1 MPKNPLSKKKK
12 INSFHKHLNK
22 KDFNEI
28 EFYLKLYKKFLF
40 INKLSLKNGVSSY
53 HEMCTDMF
61 NCHIKFL
68 RSGRYPVQSLNEAK
82 KNVYFNS
89 IKMKSYMVGLAISQ
103 FFWETH
109 YKMFKHL
116 QKMILSRKN
125 AKSYLEI
132 GPGHGLFSYFSLGIL
147 KSLSNYT
154 AIDISKT
161 SLNLTKNFK
170 FISKTNFNK
179 ISHLLIRIFLSLKKK
194 INLVNC
200 LRRSFKMC
208 RIQ

>member
-1 MPKNPLSKKKK
+1 MIIKRETATSQIFNLISKKSIFQKKK
-12 INSFHKHLNK
+12 IDSFHKHLNK

-28 EFYLKLYKKFLF
+28 EDYLKLYKKFLF
-40 INKLSLKNGVSSY
+40 RNKLSLKNAVNSY

-82 KNVYFNS
+82 KNVYFNAV
-89 IKMKSYMVGLAISQ
+89 KMKSYMVGLAISQ

-132 GPGHGLFSYFSLGIL
+132 GPGHGLFSYYSLEYLKLYLIIL
-147 KSLSNYT
+147 L
-154 AIDISKT
+154 
-161 SLNLTKNFK
+161 
-170 FISKTNFNK
+170 
-179 ISHLLIRIFLSLKKK
+179 
-194 INLVNC
+194 
-200 LRRSFKMC
+200 
-208 RIQ
+208 